1 VSAPGRIYV
10 LGGNASSGILDRGY
24 YTPLLAFEKSASP
37 AGPVSYGDT
46 INYTLKLT
54 NLGVRDFE
62 TLTITDTI
70 STNVPALLA
79 FHQTGDCPDYSGNTI
94 TCTVSNLTVGATAKP
109 SFAVTF
115 SESTPTALSPPAL
128 SQVPLAVS
136 ASPTRTWERPYST
149 ARLEVVGVGISDT
162 LTTPLRISNPDTII
176 GNIWVQAAFKI
187 DAGEKLGGLNFYSGS
202 VRYPLPGPTSV
213 HSFIA
218 VYERDVPVSDVITVS
233 VNNPLDEEK
242 ARALTAYFLRR
253 TREGHGLVGYTMCQS
268 LYRDSYSD
276 VLKLPLSVNSGDIT
290 VTAVIV
296 DNKRVGPG
304 LAGYEVVAS

>member
-1 VSAPGRIYV
+1 
-10 LGGNASSGILDRGY
+10 
-24 YTPLLAFEKSASP
+24 
-37 AGPVSYGDT
+37 
-46 INYTLKLT
+46 
-54 NLGVRDFE
+54 
-62 TLTITDTI
+62 
-70 STNVPALLA
+70 
-79 FHQTGDCPDYSGNTI
+79 
-94 TCTVSNLTVGATAKP
+94 
-109 SFAVTF
+109 
-115 SESTPTALSPPAL
+115 
-128 SQVPLAVS
+128 
-136 ASPTRTWERPYST
+136 
-149 ARLEVVGVGISDT
+149 VGVGISDT

-296 DNKRVGPG
+296 DNNHPDGVVRFAAQAGDVSQEITFTKPSHGNSLDIRELRLSDVLTSVNEITVVVQSPTDVQPPFHSESLGLVG
-304 LAGYEVVAS
+304 LAADTYWPALRVSNKATVCENVGTGTWCWHDIYINTDGIYLPIVLKDGL